1 MEGEMSTKKQVGNR
15 QYADEFKVEAVRLG
29 ESIGGNQAAK
39 RLGVPESSLGNW
51 MRLSR
56 SGRLKAADG
65 AAGARKRPV
74 SEVEA
79 ENARLRRE
87 LASTRLD
94 LEIVKKAAAYFAKE
108 SR

>member
-1 MEGEMSTKKQVGNR
+1 MSKKEVVANR
-15 QYADEFKVEAVRLG
+15 QYTDEFKVEAVRLA

-39 RLGVPESSLGNW
+39 RLGIPESSLWNW
-51 MRLSR
+51 IRLSR
-56 SGRLKAADG
+56 AGKFKAANG
-65 AAGARKRPV
+65 SSVPVKR
-74 SEVEA
+74 SLAEAEA

-87 LASTRLD
+87 LASTKLD

>member
-1 MEGEMSTKKQVGNR
+1 MGKKELVGNR
-15 QYADEFKVEAVRLG
+15 QYTDEFKVEAVRLG
-29 ESIGGNQAAK
+29 ESMGGNQAAK
-39 RLGVPESSLGNW
+39 RLGIPESSLWNW

-56 SGRLKAADG
+56 AGKLKAAG
-65 AAGARKRPV
+65 APAGSVKRSV

-79 ENARLRRE
+79 ENARLRKE
-87 LASTRLD
+87 LTSTKLD

>member
-1 MEGEMSTKKQVGNR
+1 MGKKELIANR
-15 QYADEFKVEAVRLG
+15 QYTDEFKAEAVRLG

-39 RLGVPESSLGNW
+39 RLGIPESSLWNW
-51 MRLSR
+51 IKLSR
-56 SGRLKAADG
+56 AGKLKAA
-65 AAGARKRPV
+65 AGATVSVKRSV

-87 LASTRLD
+87 LASTKLD

>member
-1 MEGEMSTKKQVGNR
+1 MSKKELVPNR

-39 RLGVPESSLGNW
+39 RLGIAESSLWNW

-56 SGRLKAADG
+56 AGKLKATAG
-65 AAGARKRPV
+65 AAMPAKR
-74 SEVEA
+74 SLAQAEA

-87 LASTRLD
+87 LASTKLD